1 MCGTNKTKKLTI
13 SNQRGSELKGKK
25 NIFVLVRIAL
35 GTSQVKCIRNSGV
48 TVKSANLQSDFN
60 LNNDII
66 LASLRQIFPDEICE
80 CERAK
85 NVVKIPI
92 DRGHDKH
99 RYR

>member
-48 TVKSANLQSDFN
+48 TVKSANLQSDID

-66 LASLRQIFPDEICE
+66 LELRRIFPDEICE